1 MDRQMFPAIMAAMS
15 KRPLPSEMTVQQL
28 QRLAQ
33 RYRRMAERAATE
45 EVKTAMLALAVRYE
59 KQAAEREP
67 EK

>member
-1 MDRQMFPAIMAAMS
+1 MDRQLSSAIMAAMS

-28 QRLAQ
+28 QRRAQ

-45 EVKTAMLALAVRYE
+45 EVRAAMIALATRYE
-59 KQAAEREP
+59 KQAGEREP